1 MVPRDARGP
10 ASLSQVQ
17 RLPESQNNYS
27 GQSALLEK
35 MTTPLPTL
43 HAGLLV
49 MLVA

>member
-1 MVPRDARGP
+1 MG
-10 ASLSQVQ
+10 ASQLVSSSTTA
-17 RLPESQNNYS
+17 ESQNNYS

-35 MTTPLPTL
+35 MTAPLPTL